1 MRGMLLGLAVMVLGG
16 VARGDVLVYDNLT
29 SSVSTANGSV
39 FGSHYSYAQKFN
51 ATTGGGINAIGLN
64 LYRTSTTNTGTFTVQ
79 LWSGAA
85 SPTTFVTDLKSGVN
99 WSSVGTLNGGG
110 SVSPI
115 EFNSTSFNNQAT
127 LTQGTDYWL
136 VVSSDTLSAT
146 YGWGQGRTATGSGSM
161 YQTATSPA
169 LPVGNWAWT
178 DTGSTSGFGGYVSVP
193 EPGTL
198 LLGGIAAAC
207 GGGGVWWRRKRKP
220 QVAETVEPVT
230 AV

>member
-1 MRGMLLGLAVMVLGG
+1 MLLGLAVMVLGG

-29 SSVSTANGSV
+29 SSVSSPTGSY

-51 ATTGGGINAIGLN
+51 ATTGGGITSIGLN
-64 LYRTSTTNTGTFTVQ
+64 LYRRSTANTGTFTVQ
-79 LWSGAA
+79 LWSGAV

-99 WSSVGTLNGGG
+99 WSSVGTLDGNP

-115 EFNSTSFNNQAT
+115 EFSSASFSNQAT
-127 LTQGTDYWL
+127 LTQGADYWL
-136 VVSSDTLSAT
+136 VVSSDTLDLN

-161 YQTATSPA
+161 YQTLSSPA
-169 LPVGNWAWT
+169 LPVANWQWSN
-178 DTGSTSGFGGYVSVP
+178 TGISTGFGGYVSVP

-207 GGGGVWWRRKRKP
+207 GGGGVWWRRNRKA
-220 QVAETVEPVT
+220 QVAEAVETVT